1 MSLIGVL
8 AELQFFVHPNIKSR
22 SPYLLEWY
30 SVPVLP
36 SPAYNILAQCEIN
49 IDKLRYW
56 VSFFFFKWVWQISL
70 LGYDVD
76 ANLVLELSILTIN

>member
-8 AELQFFVHPNIKSR
+8 AKLQFSVHPNIKSR

-49 IDKLRYW
+49 IDKLRY
-56 VSFFFFKWVWQISL
+56 
-70 LGYDVD
+70 
-76 ANLVLELSILTIN
+76 